1 MFTSHDTGVKMA
13 SIWNEIIAEICV
25 VRKTKE
31 ERRYMRTVD
40 LL

>member
-13 SIWNEIIAEICV
+13 SIWNEIIAGICV

-31 ERRYMRTVD
+31 ERRDIKTVD
-40 LL
+40 QL